1 MSNVNKPLK
10 ILMILHM
17 PWNRNL
23 GGARVQLE
31 LAEEF
36 QLLGHQVEKFDILD
50 AFPHSKFSRLTS
62 LTRPSF
68 ATKARAYVEANAH
81 RFDIID
87 AHQGNLP
94 FSKGKLGFE
103 GLLVA
108 RSVGL
113 YAFCE
118 EFASFEK
125 TKWAIKPQGNPIS
138 RFLRNWRNKQESPY
152 YLKSLEACDL
162 INLPNF
168 DELKYVKE
176 QWGLE
181 KKSVVFPFGLSEQ
194 RQQKF
199 ISVIPPSEIR
209 LSHQEIVF
217 IGYWS
222 PRKGSRDWAEIIRR
236 IKEKIPKAK
245 FLFLGTGV
253 DPAQVL
259 ADLEQPPCEWIKIV
273 PSYDSEELPE
283 LLSTA
288 TVGAFPSYME
298 GFGFAVLEKLA
309 SGLPTIAYDIPGPRD
324 MLSSLDTK
332 LMVSVGS
339 VEEFANRLI
348 DILQLS
354 PKSYSILSEQCV
366 QKAKRFSWKEIAR
379 AHLEVYTEL
388 LQSIK

>member
-181 KKSVVFPFGLSEQ
+181 KNLLFFLLDFLNSD
-194 RQQKF
+194 
-199 ISVIPPSEIR
+199 
-209 LSHQEIVF
+209 
-217 IGYWS
+217 
-222 PRKGSRDWAEIIRR
+222 SRN
-236 IKEKIPKAK
+236 
-245 FLFLGTGV
+245 L
-253 DPAQVL
+253 L
-259 ADLEQPPCEWIKIV
+259 A
-273 PSYDSEELPE
+273 
-283 LLSTA
+283 
-288 TVGAFPSYME
+288 
-298 GFGFAVLEKLA
+298 
-309 SGLPTIAYDIPGPRD
+309 
-324 MLSSLDTK
+324 
-332 LMVSVGS
+332 
-339 VEEFANRLI
+339 
-348 DILQLS
+348 
-354 PKSYSILSEQCV
+354 
-366 QKAKRFSWKEIAR
+366 
-379 AHLEVYTEL
+379 
-388 LQSIK
+388 